1 MKKMTIILGII
12 FTVLSIAAGVF
23 LVVPGFSD
31 LIFFKDLLEGTLNA
45 IVALFTFQLLQV
57 IPMVMF
63 GGMVLV
69 VCLFLAMI
77 IVGICK
83 KRAAIS
89 VLSIPFLIW
98 EAVAI
103 LGLFYVIVVN
113 PIFLETGVSTTA
125 TWSQFVTFG
134 VALAAVLSGLCFSI
148 VTMLLESKAKLLA
161 SKKPVDIIAQATS
174 VPEPVDEEKKE
185 ETEEEPKVEEEE
197 KQEEPKPEEEKPQE
211 EEEEEEIIAQ
221 IHEVEEKVES
231 PLDDENEPKVEPL
244 EEQKEEPKPEEE
256 EQKEEPKVEEPKE
269 EEKPEEE
276 VSEEPKEEYK
286 TDKVYHVSKRKGDG
300 KWTIKF
306 AKGTKVI
313 KTFNTKV
320 EAVKYAYEL
329 ADRQNARVAIHAS
342 KGQYKGKIR
351 SVE

>member
-12 FTVLSIAAGVF
+12 LTVLSIAAGVF

-45 IVALFTFQLLQV
+45 IVALFTFQLLQA

-113 PIFLETGVSTTA
+113 PIFIETGVSTTA

-134 VALAAVLSGLCFSI
+134 VALAAALSGLCFSI

-174 VPEPVDEEKKE
+174 VPEPVDEEKKD
-185 ETEEEPKVEEEE
+185 ETEEEPKVEEE

-244 EEQKEEPKPEEE
+244 EEPKEEKPEE
-256 EQKEEPKVEEPKE
+256 KPEEPKVEEQKE
-269 EEKPEEE
+269 EVKPQE
-276 VSEEPKEEYK
+276 VAEEEPKEEYK